1 MKKLW
6 NTSMIY
12 LILALA
18 GGVFYREFSKFHGYT
33 GRTTLAYVHTH
44 LLVLGMFLFLL
55 TILFASQKPELL
67 HNKLFQRFFVLH
79 NIALPFMVIM
89 MLVRGVLQVL
99 EAQLTSAANAMISGF
114 AGIAHILIT
123 ISMVMYLLA
132 LNKTF
137 VVNEK

>member
-1 MKKLW
+1 
-6 NTSMIY
+6 MIY

-55 TILFASQKPELL
+55 TILFANQKPELL

-89 MLVRGVLQVL
+89 VLVRFCRHRTYSHNNFYGNV
-99 EAQLTSAANAMISGF
+99 F
-114 AGIAHILIT
+114 AC
-123 ISMVMYLLA
+123 SEKKLL
-132 LNKTF
+132 
-137 VVNEK
+137 

>member
-55 TILFASQKPELL
+55 TILFVILSILVYT
-67 HNKLFQRFFVLH
+67 FFSRMFDLM
-79 NIALPFMVIM
+79 LPPVAKHSI
-89 MLVRGVLQVL
+89 
-99 EAQLTSAANAMISGF
+99 
-114 AGIAHILIT
+114 
-123 ISMVMYLLA
+123 
-132 LNKTF
+132 
-137 VVNEK
+137 VVA